1 MAITTRSEYGMRA
14 MIVLAEQLGDEL
26 LSTTELARTAH
37 IPRKYLEQILRELK
51 SAGLVTA
58 QAGARGGYRL
68 ARPAAQIT
76 AGQIVRCLDQTQ
88 IMDCVSETPRKPCE
102 RMFGCSLRPLWQRL
116 QDAMHEV
123 LDSTSLE
130 QLAFN
135 QCVSSPAH
143 TASDE
148 HAPVP
153 SEAPLSGQ
161 AAAVRPV
168 YHI

>member
-14 MIVLAEQLGDEL
+14 MIILAEQLGEEL
-26 LSTTELARTAH
+26 MSTTELARTAQ

-51 SAGLVTA
+51 GAGLVVA

-68 ARPAAQIT
+68 SRPAGQIT

-88 IMDCVSETPRKPCE
+88 IMDCVSDAPRKPCE

-116 QDAMHEV
+116 QNAMHEV
-123 LDSTSLE
+123 LDATSLD

-135 QCVSSPAH
+135 PCVSSPA
-143 TASDE
+143 SSSPCDE
-148 HAPVP
+148 VDDDTDSVTVSPAP
-153 SEAPLSGQ
+153 Q
-161 AAAVRPV
+161 RPV